1 VEEAGDTVPAG
12 RDDPAGGQDLPG
24 ELAAKILRRVEL
36 HAVGLL
42 QPLTYPVISEEP
54 VLHRIRL
61 IHPTGLRLL
70 FPGTDHHY
78 PPTRLSHGKPRVGS
92 LR

>member
-1 VEEAGDTVPAG
+1 VNSPRVKQRTTAAGVDK
-12 RDDPAGGQDLPG
+12 Q
-24 ELAAKILRRVEL
+24 AKILRRVEL

-61 IHPTGLRLL
+61 IHPTGLRLP

-78 PPTRLSHGKPRVGS
+78 PPTRLSHGEPRIGS